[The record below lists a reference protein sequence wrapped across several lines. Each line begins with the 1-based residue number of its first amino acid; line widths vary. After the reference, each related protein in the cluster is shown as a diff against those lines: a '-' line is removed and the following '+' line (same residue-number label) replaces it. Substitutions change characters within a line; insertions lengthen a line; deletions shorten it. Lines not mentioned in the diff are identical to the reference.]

1 MNNRERIAQLL
12 ALIERGCLPFVEN
25 ALKSGFGAHWRQT
38 ARLPKS
44 LTPMADLDAYA
55 LLYAIIHNWREVF
68 ENTLKPEMRDAASA
82 ALAGRNKHSHSS
94 SEIDNQLTLRALSG
108 GADLLN
114 AVGAK
119 EEAAK
124 ASALLNGLLGTMTGA
139 TADAKQTSAPA
150 AGTEPPRRPTLT
162 LTATRAKS
170 EEPRQEDFF
179 GGGEVEGLKPWRV
192 VSPPREDVLTGRLDK
207 DKFAANL
214 AAADREEGEETY
226 ADPIEFFNATYLT
239 AGLRMTLE
247 NAAKRLT
254 GGGGPSTIG
263 LQTNFGGGK
272 THTLLSL
279 LHMARLRDLSRADN
293 LSSIAA
299 AVGASSLGEV
309 NLAVFSGSDKGPDV
323 PLATADGHAIR
334 TLWGYLAWRIAGRA
348 GLALV
353 QSSENAGTSPGG
365 EVFQKVLAL
374 NSEPSLILLD
384 ELVVFVRQLTGERY
398 NAHISFLQSLTEAAA
413 QIPNA
418 LIVGSLPESDLEAGG
433 TDKGRE
439 TLQALEKLFGRTQSA
454 WQPAQG
460 SETYSVVRRRLF
472 QELDT
477 EGEKQRKRTVDR
489 FIKLYRDHKS
499 DFPSGTGER
508 DYADKMMEAYPI
520 HPMLF
525 DKLSSEW
532 GALEKFQRTRGVLA
546 LLARTIYASYR
557 ERSDEPLILPSSLR
571 VDDPAVRGA
580 LVEPLTGPVWGSI
593 IESEVDGDTSLPVEM
608 ETRRQRYRNDQVAR
622 RAARAVFVSTAPA
635 GDARGGI
642 TGPELRLACVKPG
655 EQISIFGDAL
665 REIAERSAHLYEA
678 EGRYWYGPRPTLN
691 KLAENRLLDLD
702 NDAANSEIVKLL
714 KADERSRGNWGRL
727 HTVPNRASE
736 VEDRPTS
743 GLVILGPDYPYQT
756 GGGSLAEVETLDG
769 LDRRAGGQRKY
780 RNALIFLAA
789 DERGLED
796 ARRTVKRMMAWKSIV
811 DDHSL
816 DLTDSQKSD
825 ARTRFAQAEKTA
837 KDTVRKTW
845 SHLLVPTPSPS
856 DQSHVV
862 LEHFGMRLGAQRTPA
877 EAAWDKASE
886 AAVISTT
893 LGRQSFTERML
904 ELWPKGKPDL
914 PVDQVRD
921 WYFEFLHMERLRD
934 EVVLASAISD
944 AVADMDPASA
954 KFALAGG
961 KADEVYQELQFSKN
975 VPVRFGQNMLIVLRE
990 IAEAARIQDQPGQGG
1005 GETGTATAG
1014 GSTSQGASSGSAGA
1028 VHQDIRPKRFSGVI
1042 ELDTIRGAM
1051 KVSQVFESVI
1061 AELDRAE
1068 GTTFRIVLEVQ
1079 AEAGEGFPKDVE
1091 DDVTAN
1097 ADALGFTRKQFD
1109 RD

>member
-1 MNNRERIAQLL
+1 MNNRDRIAQLL
-12 ALIERGCLPFVEN
+12 ALIERGCLPFVET
-25 ALKSGFGAHWRQT
+25 ALKSGFGAQWRQT

-44 LTPMADLDAYA
+44 LSPVADLDAYA
-55 LLYAIIHNWREVF
+55 LLYAIIHNWRDVF
-68 ENTLKPEMRDAASA
+68 ENSLKPEMRDAASA

-119 EEAAK
+119 DEAGK
-124 ASALLNGLLGTMTGA
+124 ASALLNGLLTAMTGV
-139 TADAKQTSAPA
+139 TAAANAKPAGSLA
-150 AGTEPPRRPTLT
+150 AGTEPARRPTLT
-162 LTATRAKS
+162 LTSTRART

-214 AAADREEGEETY
+214 AAADREEGEDTY

-279 LHMARLRDLSRADN
+279 LHMTRLQDLSRADN

-299 AVGASSLGEV
+299 AVSASSLGEV

-323 PLATADGHAIR
+323 PLAMADGHAIR
-334 TLWGYLAWRIAGRA
+334 TLWGYLAWRIAGRD

-374 NSEPSLILLD
+374 NGKPSLILLD
-384 ELVVFVRQLTGERY
+384 ELVVFVRQLVGERY

-439 TLQALEKLFGRTQSA
+439 TLHTLEKLFGRTQSA

-477 EGEKQRKRTVDR
+477 EGEKQRRRTVDR

-508 DYADKMMEAYPI
+508 DYADKIMEAYPI

-525 DKLSSEW
+525 DKLSTEW

-546 LLARTIYASYR
+546 LLARTIFASYR

-580 LVEPLTGPVWGSI
+580 LLEPLSGPVWGSI
-593 IESEVDGDTSLPVEM
+593 IEGEVDGDTSLPAEM
-608 ETRRQRYRNDQVAR
+608 EARRQRYRNDQVAR

-678 EGRYWYGPRPTLN
+678 EGRYWYGPRATLN
-691 KLAENRLLDLD
+691 KLADNRQLDVD
-702 NDAANSEIVKLL
+702 DDAADAEIIKFL
-714 KADERSRGNWGRL
+714 KTDERARSNWGRV
-727 HTVPNRASE
+727 HTAPDRASE

-743 GLVILGPDYPYQT
+743 GLVILGPSHVYQP
-756 GGGSLAEVETLDG
+756 GGGSLAEVEAMDG
-769 LDRRAGGQRKY
+769 LDRRSGGQRKY
-780 RNALIFLAA
+780 RNALVFLAA

-811 DDHSL
+811 DDLSL

-825 ARTRFAQAEKTA
+825 AQNRFAQAEKAA
-837 KDTVRKTW
+837 KDTVRKAW

-856 DQSHVV
+856 DHSVVV

-886 AAVISTT
+886 VAVIATT

-904 ELWPKGKPDL
+904 ELWPQGKPDL

-934 EVVLASAISD
+934 EVVLAGAISD
-944 AVADMDPASA
+944 AVADMDPARA
-954 KFALAGG
+954 KFALAAG
-961 KADEVYQELQFSKN
+961 KAAEAYQELQFSKS
-975 VPVRFGQNMLIVLRE
+975 VPVRFGQNMLIVLRDV
-990 IAEAARIQDQPGQGG
+990 AEAAKKEDQAGEGG
-1005 GETGTATAG
+1005 DTSRATAG
-1014 GSTSQGASSGSAGA
+1014 GATIQGASGSTDT
-1028 VHQDIRPKRFSGVI
+1028 VIQHVRPKRFSGMI

-1079 AEAGEGFPKDVE
+1079 AECSEGFPSDVE
-1091 DDVTAN
+1091 GDVTAN
-1097 ADALGFTRKQFD
+1097 AGALGFMRKQFD
-1109 RD
+1109 RN

>member
-1 MNNRERIAQLL
+1 MNNRDRIAQLL
-12 ALIERGCLPFVEN
+12 ALIERGCLPFVERT
-25 ALKSGFGAHWRQT
+25 LKSGFGAHWRQT

-44 LTPMADLDAYA
+44 LSPMADLDAYA
-55 LLYAIIHNWREVF
+55 LLYAIIHNWRDIF
-68 ENTLKPEMRDAASA
+68 ETTLKPEMRDAASA
-82 ALAGRNKHSHSS
+82 ALAGRNSYAHSS
-94 SEIDNQLTLRALSG
+94 RELDDQLALRALSG
-108 GADLLN
+108 GADLLRSI
-114 AVGAK
+114 GAK
-119 EEAAK
+119 DEADK
-124 ASALLNGLLGTMTGA
+124 ASALLNGLLATMASAGTPTA
-139 TADAKQTSAPA
+139 TASAS
-150 AGTEPPRRPTLT
+150 GTEAARRPTLT
-162 LTATRAKS
+162 LTSTRTKT

-239 AGLRMTLE
+239 AGLKLTLE
-247 NAAKRLT
+247 NAAKRLK
-254 GGGGPSTIG
+254 GGSGPSTIG

-279 LHMARLRDLSRADN
+279 LHMARLQDLNRADN
-293 LSSIAA
+293 LAPIALTLGSSN
-299 AVGASSLGEV
+299 LGEV

-323 PLATADGHAIR
+323 PLATAEGRAIR
-334 TLWGYLAWRIAGRA
+334 TLWGYLAWRLAGRD

-353 QSSENAGTSPGG
+353 QSSEDAGTSPGG

-374 NSEPSLILLD
+374 TGKPSLILLD

-398 NAHISFLQSLTEAAA
+398 NAHLSFLQSLTEAAA

-433 TDKGRE
+433 TEKGRE
-439 TLQALEKLFGRTQSA
+439 TLHALEKLFGRTQSA

-477 EGEKQRKRTVDR
+477 EGEKQRKRTVER
-489 FIKLYRDHKS
+489 FVKLYRDHKS

-508 DYADKMMEAYPI
+508 DYAEKMMEAYPV

-525 DKLSSEW
+525 DKLSTEW

-546 LLARTIYASYR
+546 LLARTIFASYR

-580 LVEPLTGPVWGSI
+580 LLEPLPGPVWGSI
-593 IESEVDGDTSLPVEM
+593 IEGEVDGDTSLPADM
-608 ETRRQRYRNDQVAR
+608 EARRQRYRNDQVAR

-665 REIAERSAHLYEA
+665 REIAERSAHLYES
-678 EGRYWYGPRPTLN
+678 EGRYWYGPRATLN
-691 KLAENRLLDLD
+691 KLADNRQLDVDNDTADAEIIRLL
-702 NDAANSEIVKLL
+702 KL
-714 KADERSRGNWGRL
+714 DERTKGNWGRV
-727 HTVPNRASE
+727 HTAPDRASE

-743 GLVILGPDYPYQT
+743 GLVILSPSRPYQA
-756 GGGSLAEVETLDG
+756 GGGSLAEVEALDG

-789 DERGLED
+789 DDRGLED
-796 ARRTVKRMMAWKSIV
+796 ARRTVKRMVAWKSIV

-825 ARTRFAQAEKTA
+825 AQNRFAQAEKAA
-837 KDTVRKTW
+837 KDTVRKAW
-845 SHLLVPTPSPS
+845 SHLLVPTPSPT
-856 DQSHVV
+856 DQSVV
-862 LEHFGMRLGAQRTPA
+862 TLEHFAMRLSGQRTPA

-886 AAVISTT
+886 AAVIATT

-904 ELWPKGKPDL
+904 ELWPQGKPDL

-944 AVADMDPASA
+944 AVADMDSTNA

-961 KADEVYQELQFSKN
+961 KTDEEYQELQFAKN
-975 VPVRFGQNMLIVLRE
+975 VPVRFGRNMLIVLRE
-990 IAEAARIQDQPGQGG
+990 VAEVAKGQTQAGG
-1005 GETGTATAG
+1005 DENATTATTG
-1014 GSTSQGASSGSAGA
+1014 GSTSGGQTTTAG
-1028 VHQDIRPKRFSGVI
+1028 QDSRPKRFSGVI

-1061 AELDRAE
+1061 AELDRAD
-1068 GTTFRIVLEVQ
+1068 GATFRIVLEIQ
-1079 AEAGEGFPKDVE
+1079 AESSDGFSKDVE
-1091 DDVTAN
+1091 DVVSDN
-1097 ADALGFTRKQFD
+1097 AQALGFSRKDFD
-1109 RD
+1109 

>member
-1 MNNRERIAQLL
+1 MNNRDRIAQLL
-12 ALIERGCLPFVEN
+12 ALIERGCLPFVQKHLT
-25 ALKSGFGAHWRQT
+25 AQLGANWRRT
-38 ARLPKS
+38 ARMPPS
-44 LTPMADLDAYA
+44 LSPMADLDAYA
-55 LLYAIIHNWREVF
+55 LLYAINNNWREVF
-68 ENTLKPEMRDAASA
+68 QNVLKMEVRDAASA
-82 ALAGRNKHSHSS
+82 ALAGRNKFAHSS
-94 SEIDNQLTLRALSG
+94 GAIDDQLALRALSG
-108 GADLLN
+108 GSDLLN

-119 EEAAK
+119 DEAER
-124 ASALLNGLLGTMTGA
+124 ASALLKGLLTAMASPAIAIGQAQPAGPLAEPA
-139 TADAKQTSAPA
+139 TTH
-150 AGTEPPRRPTLT
+150 RPTLT
-162 LTATRAKS
+162 LTPNRTKAQ
-170 EEPRQEDFF
+170 EPTQEDFF

-214 AAADREEGEETY
+214 AAADRAEGEETY

-247 NAAKRLT
+247 NAAKRLR

-279 LHMARLRDLSRADN
+279 LHMARLQDLSRADN
-293 LSSIAA
+293 LSSIATEI
-299 AVGASSLGEV
+299 GSSNLGEV

-323 PLATADGHAIR
+323 PLATADGHAVR
-334 TLWGYLAWRIAGRA
+334 TLWGYLAWRLAGRE

-353 QSSENAGTSPGG
+353 KPSEEAGTSPGA
-365 EVFQKVLAL
+365 EVFQKVLTL
-374 NSEPSLILLD
+374 TGKPSLILLD

-398 NAHISFLQSLTEAAA
+398 NAHLSFLQSLTEAAA

-433 TDKGRE
+433 TEKGLD
-439 TLQALEKLFGRTQSA
+439 TLRALEKLFGRTQSA

-477 EGEKQRKRTVDR
+477 EGEKQRKRTVER
-489 FIKLYRDHKS
+489 FVKLYRDHKS

-525 DKLSSEW
+525 DKLSNEW

-546 LLARTIYASYR
+546 LLARTIFASYR

-580 LVEPLTGPVWGSI
+580 LLEPLPGPVWGSI
-593 IESEVDGDTSLPVEM
+593 IEGEVDGDTSLPAEM
-608 ETRRQRYRNDQVAR
+608 ESRRQRYRNDQIAR

-665 REIAERSAHLYEA
+665 REIAERSAHLYET
-678 EGRYWYGPRPTLN
+678 EGRYWYGPRATLN
-691 KLAENRLLDLD
+691 KLADNRQLDVD
-702 NDAANSEIVKLL
+702 NDAADAEIIKFL
-714 KADERSRGNWGRL
+714 KIDERAKSSWGRV
-727 HTVPNRASE
+727 HTAPDRALE
-736 VEDRPTS
+736 AEDRPTS
-743 GLVILGPDYPYQT
+743 GLVILGPNHLYQA
-756 GGGSLAEVETLDG
+756 GSGSIAEIEALDG

-780 RNALIFLAA
+780 RNALVFLAA
-789 DERGLED
+789 DDRGLED
-796 ARRTVKRMMAWKSIV
+796 ARRTVKRMMAWKSII
-811 DDHSL
+811 DDRSL

-825 ARTRFAQAEKTA
+825 AQSRFTQAERAA
-837 KDTVRKTW
+837 KDTVRKAW
-845 SHLLVPTPSPS
+845 SHLLVPTLSVT
-856 DQSHVV
+856 DQSVVV
-862 LEHFGMRLGAQRTPA
+862 LEHFAMRLSGQRTPA

-904 ELWPKGKPDL
+904 ELWPQGKPDL

-944 AVADMDPASA
+944 AVADMDAGSA
-954 KFALAGG
+954 KFALAAG
-961 KADEVYQELQFSKN
+961 KADDNYRELQFARN
-975 VPVRFGQNMLIVLRE
+975 VPVRFGQEMVMVLRE
-990 IAEAARIQDQPGQGG
+990 IAEAAKRRDQTSEGG
-1005 GETGTATAG
+1005 A
-1014 GSTSQGASSGSAGA
+1014 ASSTTTSGSGTQGQAGSAR
-1028 VHQDIRPKRFSGVI
+1028 QDVRPRRFSGVV

-1079 AEAGEGFPKDVE
+1079 AESPEGFSKDVE
-1091 DDVTAN
+1091 DVVSDNTQ
-1097 ADALGFTRKQFD
+1097 ALGFSRKQFD
-1109 RD
+1109 

>member
-1 MNNRERIAQLL
+1 MNNRDRISQLL
-12 ALIERGCLPFVEN
+12 ALIERGCLPFVDR
-25 ALKSGFGAHWRQT
+25 ALKSSFGAQWRQT

-44 LTPMADLDAYA
+44 LSPMSDLDAYA
-55 LLYAIIHNWREVF
+55 LLYAIIHNWRDAF
-68 ENTLKPEMRDAASA
+68 ENVLKPEMRDAASA
-82 ALAGRNKHSHSS
+82 ALAGRNSYAHSS
-94 SEIDNQLTLRALSG
+94 RELDDRLTLRALSG
-108 GADLLN
+108 GADLLE
-114 AVGAK
+114 AVGVK
-119 EEAAK
+119 DEAASATALLDGLLASMAAPQT
-124 ASALLNGLLGTMTGA
+124 ASASRP
-139 TADAKQTSAPA
+139 SAAETPK
-150 AGTEPPRRPTLT
+150 RPTLT
-162 LTATRAKS
+162 LTPPRTKGD
-170 EEPRQEDFF
+170 EPRQEDFF

-226 ADPIEFFNATYLT
+226 SDPIEFFNATYLT
-239 AGLRMTLE
+239 AGLSMTLE
-247 NAAKRLT
+247 SAAKRLT

-279 LHMARLRDLSRADN
+279 LHMARLRDLNRADN
-293 LSSIAA
+293 LAPVATALGSASI
-299 AVGASSLGEV
+299 GEV
-309 NLAVFSGSDKGPDV
+309 NIAVFSGSDKGPDV
-323 PLATADGHAIR
+323 PFATADGHAIR
-334 TLWGYLAWRIAGRA
+334 TLWGYLAWRLAGRE
-348 GLALV
+348 GLSLV
-353 QSSENAGTSPGG
+353 QSSEEAGTSPGG

-374 NSEPSLILLD
+374 TGKPSLILLD

-398 NAHISFLQSLTEAAA
+398 NAHISFLQSLTEAAV

-433 TDKGRE
+433 TEKGRE
-439 TLQALEKLFGRTQSA
+439 TLHALEKLFGRTQSA

-489 FIKLYRDHKS
+489 FIKLYRDHKQ

-546 LLARTIYASYR
+546 LLARTIFASYR

-580 LVEPLTGPVWGSI
+580 LLEPLPGPVWGSI
-593 IESEVDGDTSLPVEM
+593 IEGEVDGDTSLPADM
-608 ETRRQRYRNDQVAR
+608 EARRQRYRNDQVAR

-665 REIAERSAHLYEA
+665 REIAERSAHLYET
-678 EGRYWYGPRPTLN
+678 EGRYWYGPRATLN
-691 KLAENRLLDLD
+691 KLAENRQLDVD
-702 NDAANSEIVKLL
+702 NDAADAEIIKLL
-714 KADERSRGNWGRL
+714 KLDERVKGNWGRV
-727 HTVPNRASE
+727 HIAPDRASE

-743 GLVILGPDYPYQT
+743 GLVILSPNYPYQS
-756 GGGSLAEVETLDG
+756 GGGSLAEIEALDG
-769 LDRRAGGQRKY
+769 LERRAGGQRKY
-780 RNALIFLAA
+780 RNSIIYLAA
-789 DERGLED
+789 DDRGLED
-796 ARRTVKRMMAWKSIV
+796 ARRTVKRAIAWKSIV
-811 DDHSL
+811 DDRSL

-825 ARTRFAQAEKTA
+825 AQNRFTQADKAA
-837 KDTVRKTW
+837 KDTVRKAW
-845 SHLLVPTPSPS
+845 SHLLVPTPSVA
-856 DQSHVV
+856 DQSVV
-862 LEHFGMRLGAQRTPA
+862 TLEHFAMRLSGQRTPA
-877 EAAWDKASE
+877 EAAWDKAAD

-893 LGRQSFTERML
+893 LGRQSFSERML
-904 ELWPKGKPDL
+904 ELWPEGKPDL

-921 WYFEFLHMERLRD
+921 WYFEFLHMDRLRD

-944 AVADMDPASA
+944 AVADMDAASA
-954 KFALAGG
+954 KFALASS
-961 KADEVYQELQFSKN
+961 KVDDEYRELQFSKN

-990 IAEAARIQDQPGQGG
+990 AVEATNNPDVSDEKADATEAPVNDDKQEGHAQTKQQDVQ
-1005 GETGTATAG
+1005 
-1014 GSTSQGASSGSAGA
+1014 
-1028 VHQDIRPKRFSGVI
+1028 PKRFSGVI

-1051 KVSQVFESVI
+1051 KVSQVFENIV
-1061 AELDRAE
+1061 AELDRSD

-1079 AEAGEGFPKDVE
+1079 AESSAGFSKDVE
-1091 DDVTAN
+1091 DVVSDN
-1097 ADALGFTRKQFD
+1097 AKALGFSRKEFD
-1109 RD
+1109 